1 MIDKTD
7 IVLNSMWIA
16 KDSDTKFMITK
27 FYAGSLLG
35 ITRLED
41 SEIKKGYLKILE
53 GMGNIA
59 SGIVF
64 PLLNEIKETLDKLPE
79 PWEYKEQETITVS
92 ISNFYNGD
100 FIPYSE
106 EEHGIRKA

>member
-1 MIDKTD
+1 MINKTD
-7 IVLNSMWIA
+7 IVLNSLWIA

-27 FYAGSLLG
+27 LYARSLLG
-35 ITRLED
+35 ITRLEESD
-41 SEIKKGYLKILE
+41 IKKGYNLVLE
-53 GMGNIA
+53 GMGNVA
-59 SGIVF
+59 SGIAF
-64 PLLNEIKETLDKLPE
+64 PLLNEIKETLDKLPV

-100 FIPYSE
+100 FIPYRE